1 MQGGGKTGG
10 RDRRKGGIMA
20 ARIKSL
26 SKTFVWI
33 LLVLVV
39 AGLGGYGALNLSG
52 GVRTV
57 AKVGDRTVTTDQYA
71 RELQREI
78 RTIEAQTGQPLPMT
92 RARELGIDQTVLG
105 RLVTL
110 AAIDNEID
118 RIGLSI
124 GDENLQKEILAVP
137 AFQGPDGKFN
147 RETYK
152 FQLEQARLT
161 EAEFEADLRAEAA
174 RTLVQGAI
182 VAGVKMPAVATDT
195 LAAYISARRSFTWA
209 PLPATAL
216 ENPVPEPTEDDLR
229 AYYDANPDQFTLPET
244 KRITYAVLTPE
255 MVMDEVQIDDEAV
268 RKLYDA
274 RADEYD
280 TPERRLVERLIFPDE
295 DSATQA
301 RAALDAGETTFEAL
315 VAERGLTMGDV
326 DMGDIEKSDLD
337 QGADEIFAAE
347 TGSVVGPIATDLGP
361 ALFRING
368 RLEARSTPFESVAA
382 QLRDELAGERA
393 RRLIESRAEAI
404 NDLLA
409 GGATLEDLASEEGM
423 ELGRI
428 DWTAQ
433 SDEGIA
439 AYDAFRRAAEKAGPD
454 DYPEAAFL
462 DDGGLFALRVDE
474 VLPPRPEPF
483 EAARD
488 RIAAAWKRAETE
500 KALRA
505 RAEELIATL
514 REGGNFAAAGLDAIA
529 ETGLTRTAFI
539 EGTPPDFMNR
549 VFEMEKGEYAAI
561 GSGDRFFILRLDDTL
576 PPEETEDFKALK
588 TALAQ
593 QADQELGQALFEAFV
608 RDAQV
613 RARPTVDQQAINA
626 VQANFR

>member
-1 MQGGGKTGG
+1 
-10 RDRRKGGIMA
+10 MA
-20 ARIKSL
+20 VKIKSL
-26 SKTFVWI
+26 SKAFVWI

-52 GVRTV
+52 GVRTI
-57 AKVGDRTVTTDQYA
+57 ATVGEKTVTTEQYA

-78 RTIEAQTGQPLPMT
+78 RSIEAQTGQPLPMT
-92 RARELGIDQTVLG
+92 QAIELGLDQAVLA

-137 AFQGPDGKFN
+137 AFRGPDGRFD
-147 RETYK
+147 RETYR

-161 EAEFEADLRAEAA
+161 ESEFEADLRAEAA

-182 VAGVKMPAVATDT
+182 VAGAKMPAVATDV
-195 LAAYISARRSFTWA
+195 LADYISARRSFTWA
-209 PLPATAL
+209 PLTDRMLAAPI
-216 ENPVPEPTEDDLR
+216 PEPTEADLR

-268 RKLYDA
+268 RKLYEA
-274 RADEYD
+274 RADEYNM
-280 TPERRLVERLIFPDE
+280 PERRLVERLIFPDE
-295 DSATQA
+295 DSAAQA
-301 RAALDAGETTFEAL
+301 RAALEAGETTFEAL
-315 VAERGLTMGDV
+315 VAERGLTLGDV

-337 QGADEIFAAE
+337 AGAEEIFAAE
-347 TGSVVGPIATDLGP
+347 TDAVVGPIATDLGP

-393 RRLIESRAEAI
+393 RRLIESRAEGI

-439 AYDAFRRAAEKAGPD
+439 AYDAFRQAAEKAGPN

-483 EAARD
+483 AAARD

-514 REGGNFAAAGLDAIA
+514 RENGNFAAAGLEAIS

-561 GSGDRFFILRLDDTL
+561 GSGERFFIIRLDDIL

-608 RDAQV
+608 RDAQI
-613 RARPTVDQQAINA
+613 RARPTVDNRAINA
-626 VQANFR
+626 VHANFR